1 MKSKQENMKL
11 RTMTFFP
18 PFLILLAFVVLSLI
32 SQDVFLGVINNINNW
47 IIANLGWA
55 ASILALFIVV
65 VGVWAGFSKFG
76 NVRIGG
82 EDAKPEQIGRA
93 SCRERG

>member
-65 VGVWAGFSKFG
+65 VGVWAGFSILCYVG
-76 NVRIGG
+76 MCGD
-82 EDAKPEQIGRA
+82 EALW
-93 SCRERG
+93 

>member
-65 VGVWAGFSKFG
+65 VGVWAGLSL
-76 NVRIGG
+76 IH
-82 EDAKPEQIGRA
+82 I
-93 SCRERG
+93 